1 MAVGAAATIVS
12 LLALAWVKE
21 IVGGVLSIFGVESA
35 GIKIVII
42 IMATIF
48 MCCLDFAI
56 NTGAHSTIFTF
67 MVTWLISVL

>member
-1 MAVGAAATIVS
+1 MVIGGAATVVS

-21 IVGGVLSIFGVESA
+21 IVGGLLSIFGVETSA
-35 GIKIVII
+35 IKIVII

-56 NTGAHSTIFTF
+56 NTGAHSIFTF
-67 MVTWLISVL
+67 LMVTWLIFVL